1 MRKYIFV
8 LLALLAAGL
17 FCSDIAAQNKKRP
30 PLPDWVF
37 EKPQRSN
44 NTYYYHVEKGWGET
58 ETEARN
64 AAYTQA
70 FMQVA
75 LKLGI
80 PLNTEDISEAVASG
94 TNVKMLSQRFTIP
107 MNVACYCSRRN
118 EEMGGWNYWLLCQIP
133 EIGYADRA
141 RFDDFNECFKHARY
155 DSIMRAQQV
164 ADSLKR
170 QDSIRTV
177 RKSNGRALAASTF
190 IPGMGQMLKKQGGS
204 GAAFLLSEIVVFGGG
219 TACYFLGQ
227 EQVKKA
233 KAADTSYEDF
243 KAAKNMKHTMDI
255 AMYSAFGVGA
265 AIHIANMIHAWYV
278 KDKNLPV
285 QMSFVPAII
294 PINELSQPSYALGA
308 GVQIQF

>member
-80 PLNTEDISEAVASG
+80 PLNTEDISEAIASG
-94 TNVKMLSQRFTIP
+94 TNIKMLSQRFTIP
-107 MNVACYCSRRN
+107 MNVACFISRPN
-118 EEMGGWNYWLLCQIP
+118 EETGGWNYWLLCQIP
-133 EIGYADRA
+133 EIGYADHA
-141 RFDDFNECFKHARY
+141 RFDDFNECFKHERY
-155 DSIMRAQQV
+155 NTWQAGLAAAAEKQ
-164 ADSLKR
+164 R
-170 QDSIRTV
+170 QDSLRMV
-177 RKSNGRALAASTF
+177 RKSNARALAASTF

-204 GAAFLLSEIVVFGGG
+204 GAAFLLSEVIVFGGG
-219 TACYFLGQ
+219 AACYYLGKQ
-227 EQVKKA
+227 QTEKMNSFGI
-233 KAADTSYEDF
+233 SYDEY
-243 KAAKNMKHTMDI
+243 KSAVNMKNKMNI
-255 AMYSAFGVGA
+255 AMYACFGVGA
-265 AIHIANMIHAWYV
+265 TIHIANMVHAWYV

-285 QMSFVPAII
+285 HVAFVPAII
-294 PINELSQPSYALGA
+294 PINELSNPSYAMGA
-308 GVQIQF
+308 GVQITF

>member
-155 DSIMRAQQV
+155 DSIV
-164 ADSLKR
+164 AINAANDAIRR

-177 RKSNGRALAASTF
+177 RKSNGRALAASMF
-190 IPGMGQMLKKQGGS
+190 IPGMGQMLKKQGGK
-204 GAAFLLSEIVVFGGG
+204 GTAFLLSEIVLFGGG
-219 TACYFLGQ
+219 TACYFLGKNQ
-227 EQVKKA
+227 IKA
-233 KAADTSYEDF
+233 IKDSDFSYSEY
-243 KAAKNMKHTMDI
+243 KTAKNMKNNMDI
-255 AMYSAFGVGA
+255 AMYACFGAGA
-265 AIHIANMIHAWYV
+265 AVHIANVVHAWCV
-278 KDKNLPV
+278 KDKNRPV
-285 QMSFVPAII
+285 HVTFIPSII
-294 PINELSQPSYALGA
+294 PINELSQPSYAMGA
-308 GVQIQF
+308 GVQITF